1 MYLFLQC
8 RLLKKAGHESS
19 ELTFIFLYWGVVAN
33 EYYSLED
40 SLTDISEE
48 LLPRVGGVYM
58 CDFVYM

>member
-1 MYLFLQC
+1 MGGK
-8 RLLKKAGHESS
+8 KKAQHESS
-19 ELTFIFLYWGVVAN
+19 ELSFIFLYRGWQM
-33 EYYSLED
+33 STIRLED